1 MELTRI
7 LFVLTEKIDCVT
19 SKVRLRLL
27 LINHYYLLSY
37 KVQIII
43 LIIIL
48 LLFSFSARNPRRP
61 DLMGKTVSA
70 EKLYM
75 HPDYTTRYD
84 WDFCLIKLSKALE
97 FDCKVEPIGRVSKYY
112 KKFYILKST
121 NSKLKNKYFYVY
133 YQ

>member
-1 MELTRI
+1 MDPIRI

-19 SKVRLRLL
+19 LKVRLRLL

-37 KVQIII
+37 NVKIII
-43 LIIIL
+43 LIMLL

-61 DLMGKTVSA
+61 ELMGKTVSA

-75 HPDYTTRYD
+75 HPKYNTRYD

-97 FDCKVEPIGRVSKYY
+97 FDCKVKPIGRVSKYY

-121 NSKLKNKYFYVY
+121 NSKPKNKYFYVY
-133 YQ
+133 FQ